1 MRRLAILLGV
11 VGTAVLAAAC
21 GSSNK
26 GGGAAPVDS
35 GMDSTTESGTS
46 APEAGSDSTAQDAPS
61 EISMSDAGDGGGVSE
76 AGAAEGGPSCMAFD
90 AGILDDA
97 AVAAGL
103 AFIQSAGHCN
113 HCHQSNPDAGILL
126 SGNNNSITDAGPVY
140 PPNLTPD
147 PATGLGCWTN
157 DQIANAILFG
167 RDPTMDGGLLC
178 GLMPKFGVPKG
189 DAAAPL
195 NDASVYN
202 VVDFL
207 RSLAPVSNQVPQTM
221 CPAMAAT
228 GSADAGDAGDGGTAD
243 AGDAG
248 SADVGDAATE

>member
-1 MRRLAILLGV
+1 MKRLTKLLGV
-11 VGTAVLAAAC
+11 VVAAALAAAC
-21 GSSNK
+21 GSNN
-26 GGGAAPVDS
+26 GGPSGPVDS
-35 GMDSTTESGTS
+35 GMDSTTEGGSS
-46 APEAGSDSTAQDAPS
+46 QPEAGPDSTMQDGPS
-61 EISMSDAGDGGGVSE
+61 ETSTSDAGDGGSVSD
-76 AGAAEGGPSCMAFD
+76 ASGAEGGPSCVAFD
-90 AGILDDA
+90 AGTLDDA

-103 AFIQSAGHCN
+103 AFIQSAGHCT

-147 PATGLGCWTN
+147 PVTGLGCWTN

-167 RDPTMDGGLLC
+167 IDPTMDGGLLC

-189 DAAAPL
+189 DAAAAL

-207 RSLAPVSNQVPQTM
+207 RSLTPVSNQVPQTT
-221 CPAMAAT
+221 CPAMTSA
-228 GSADAGDAGDGGTAD
+228 GSADAGDGGTAD
-243 AGDAG
+243 AGDA
-248 SADVGDAATE
+248 ATE

>member
-1 MRRLAILLGV
+1 
-11 VGTAVLAAAC
+11 
-21 GSSNK
+21 
-26 GGGAAPVDS
+26 
-35 GMDSTTESGTS
+35 MDSTTTESGTS
-46 APEAGSDSTAQDAPS
+46 VPEAGSDSTAQDAPS
-61 EISMSDAGDGGGVSE
+61 ESSTSDAGDSGSASDGGG
-76 AGAAEGGPSCMAFD
+76 ADGGPSCMAFD
-90 AGILDDA
+90 AGTLDDA

-103 AFIQSAGHCN
+103 AFIESAGHCN

-157 DQIANAILFG
+157 DQIANAILYG
-167 RDPTMDGGLLC
+167 IDPAADGGLLC

-189 DAAAPL
+189 DAAAAL

-202 VVDFL
+202 VVDLL
-207 RSLAPVSNQVPQTM
+207 RSLPAVSNQVPQTM
-221 CPAMAAT
+221 CPALSPT

-243 AGDAG
+243 AGDA
-248 SADVGDAATE
+248 ATE